1 MMSPL
6 PNTMAFPLLPEPWH
20 LPPDK
25 EGVERKELLVWLFTG
40 SFALLLFASTES
52 LPWITFSKYLH
63 VFISLL

>member
-52 LPWITFSKYLH
+52 LP
-63 VFISLL
+63 